1 VGAHQDLSPKGRYC
15 LSRSHNCITRRF
27 GTSNRGRVEIGT
39 RTPGPGNYRLPSEFG
54 YYCARKFATNSKE
67 KENRQAEQP

>member
-1 VGAHQDLSPKGRYC
+1 
-15 LSRSHNCITRRF
+15 
-27 GTSNRGRVEIGT
+27 VEIGT